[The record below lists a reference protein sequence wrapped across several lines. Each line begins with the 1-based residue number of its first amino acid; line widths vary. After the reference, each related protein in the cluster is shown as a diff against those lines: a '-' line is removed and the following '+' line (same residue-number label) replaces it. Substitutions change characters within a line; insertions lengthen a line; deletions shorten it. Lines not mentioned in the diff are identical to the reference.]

1 MKFQKISFCSLFCC
15 IAILIF
21 LKTTIINAQNST
33 KYKYFI
39 GNSEPDTA
47 WKNKEFNDT
56 LWQNGIGSIG
66 FGDNDDSVIIENTI
80 SVYLRYHLNEIRD
93 FPPLDIIEAIVLDI
107 DYDDGFIAYLNGHEL
122 MRINM
127 NEEIIDPDHDQLA
140 SRSHEAVYYRYS
152 RPDTLK
158 YNGYYFDS
166 TIYRMC
172 ELDSN
177 SVLAFQV
184 HNDSINGSDLTFSME
199 LKFLTDTITDYLE
212 AFHQFDFNYS
222 SPVKI
227 DSSEL
232 PIIVIETD
240 EYGYPQNKDN
250 TYAYMGIIDNGP
262 GKYNKPEDPFS
273 GYSGAIRTHL
283 RGSFSMIPPKHT
295 YAVETQDS
303 YGNNN
308 NVSIMGMPKENDWIL
323 YGPYFDKSLIRNE
336 LAFSIGRRLGYYEP
350 RTRFC
355 ELLLNGQNLGLYIMT
370 ERIKR
375 DKNRVDIT
383 SLKPENDA
391 WPEIS
396 GGYIFKIDHTE
407 DIEIVYPDED
417 KITPAQ
423 TEYIHSYY
431 DSAFY
436 VLHRSYFRD
445 PQVGYRKYFDVP
457 SLIDFFL
464 ISELSRNFDA
474 YYGSMFMY
482 KDNSL
487 ENRKIT
493 YGPLWDYDYAFIT
506 HYYRDMFPAWRYEG
520 WDPLNRCFEDSA
532 FTNEAINRWFLLRQG
547 LFHTDSLAAL
557 IDSIILPLR
566 PYIERNYKVWPSVNK
581 PYSSIV
587 TAGCSYEEEIS
598 IIKSWIAE
606 RAAWIDENILDVQQE
621 YSGPFIEV
629 AENQLDQ
636 LFICYPNPFSDI
648 LNFEFQSITPGVMR
662 IELVDLTGSCVYRSS
677 DQQIAA
683 GTNTIKL
690 QGLRML
696 PDGYYLLKAYLN
708 GLQYTEKGIVKIH

>member
-1 MKFQKISFCSLFCC
+1 MKIQTIIFYSKLCYF
-15 IAILIF
+15 AILIF
-21 LKTTIINAQNST
+21 FPTSRTNAQNSI

-39 GNSEPDTA
+39 GNTEPDSA
-47 WKNKEFNDT
+47 WKNKEFNDS
-56 LWQNGIGSIG
+56 LWQNGKGSIG
-66 FGDNDDSVIIENTI
+66 FGDNDDSVIIENTMSI
-80 SVYLRYHLNEIRD
+80 YLRYHLNEIRD
-93 FPPLDIIEAIVLDI
+93 FPTLDLIEAIVLDI
-107 DYDDGFIAYLNGHEL
+107 DYDDGFIGYLNGK
-122 MRINM
+122 
-127 NEEIIDPDHDQLA
+127 EIIRVNMDENIVIPSHDQPTN
-140 SRSHEAVYYRYS
+140 RSHEAVYYRYS
-152 RPDTLK
+152 KPDTTQ
-158 YNGYYFDS
+158 YSGYYFDS

-172 ELDSN
+172 GLDSN
-177 SVLAFQV
+177 SILAFQV
-184 HNDSINGSDLTFSME
+184 HNDSINGSDMTFSME
-199 LKFLTDTITDYLE
+199 LKFLDDTITDYLL
-212 AFHQFDFNYS
+212 AFHHFDFNYS

-232 PIIVIETD
+232 PIVVIETD
-240 EYGYPQNKDN
+240 EYGYPENKDN
-250 TYAYMGIIDNGP
+250 TYAFMGIIDNGP

-283 RGSFSMIPPKHT
+283 RGSFSLIPPKHT
-295 YAVETQDS
+295 YAIETQDG

-308 NVSIMGMPKENDWIL
+308 NVSIMGMPEENDWIL

-350 RTRFC
+350 RTRYC
-355 ELLLNGQNLGLYIMT
+355 ELLLNGQNLGLYVMT

-423 TEYIHSYY
+423 IEYIHNYY
-431 DSAFY
+431 DSAFAN
-436 VLHRSYFRD
+436 LRRSYFRD
-445 PQVGYRKYFDVP
+445 PQAGYRKYFDVP
-457 SLIDFFL
+457 SLIDYFL

-482 KDNSL
+482 KDNSSQN
-487 ENRKIT
+487 EKIT

-506 HYYRDMFPAWRYEG
+506 HYYRDMFPEWRYTG
-520 WDPLNRCFEDSA
+520 WEPLNRCFEDST
-532 FTNEAINRWFLLRQG
+532 FTNEAIDRWFQLRQG

-557 IDSIILPLR
+557 IDSIIFPLR
-566 PYIERNYKVWPSVNK
+566 PYIERNFKVWPSINK
-581 PYSSIV
+581 PYSSVVI
-587 TAGCSYEEEIS
+587 AGSSYEEEIS

-606 RAAWIDENILDVQQE
+606 RAAWIDANILNVQRE

-629 AENQLDQ
+629 VENKNEQL
-636 LFICYPNPFSDI
+636 LTCYPNPFSDM
-648 LNFEFQSITPGVMR
+648 LNFNIQSSSPGSMR
-662 IELVDLTGSCVYRSS
+662 IELDDLTGRCVYQSS

-690 QGLRML
+690 EGLRVL

-708 GLQYTEKGIVKIH
+708 ELFYTEKSMIKIH